1 MSTVMDIRN
10 EPVVKNLILN
20 DMKVPSDINENQ

>member
-20 DMKVPSDINENQ
+20 DIKVPSDINENQ